1 LELFSTILAQQDVPF
16 NARDVTALAD
26 TDGQLLA
33 SGANNIVRSEVGL
46 SHLNSIND
54 DPLLAPLADNG
65 GPTLTRAI
73 PVTSPAINS
82 GSNLFNLSND
92 QLGSTFSRTIGG
104 TVDIG
109 ALELQTAPALP
120 GDYNRD
126 ETVDAADYVLWRKTM
141 GSGVSTFDGADG
153 EGSGYVD
160 QDDYPVWTENFGEEL
175 IGGSGGNRFFAELT
189 LRIPAGSV
197 KLISPLLY
205 DFAPP
210 TELSDD
216 TVQIEAPLE
225 PLHVGLISDD
235 IHDKALLA
243 VLWSWDSA
251 ARRQTGDA
259 GV

>member
-1 LELFSTILAQQDVPF
+1 
-16 NARDVTALAD
+16 LAD
-26 TDGQLLA
+26 TGGELVV
-33 SGANNIVRSEVGL
+33 SGSNNIVRRQIGLDGTDFISE
-46 SHLNSIND
+46 
-54 DPLLAPLADNG
+54 DPLLGELANNG
-65 GPTLTRAI
+65 GPTLTHAI
-73 PVTSPAINS
+73 PVASPAIDS
-82 GSNLFNLSND
+82 GSNLLNLAND
-92 QLGSTFSRTIGG
+92 QRGATFPRTIGG

-109 ALELQTAPALP
+109 AFEQQSAPALP

-153 EGSGYVD
+153 NGSGYVD
-160 QDDYPVWTENFGEEL
+160 PEDYPVWTENFGEEL
-175 IGGSGGNRFFAELT
+175 IGGSGGSRSFVEPT
-189 LRIPAGSV
+189 IRIAAGSV

-205 DFAPP
+205 GFASR
-210 TELSDD
+210 TERDD
-216 TVQIEAPLE
+216 DAAQIEAPLE

-251 ARRQTGDA
+251 ARGQAGDE